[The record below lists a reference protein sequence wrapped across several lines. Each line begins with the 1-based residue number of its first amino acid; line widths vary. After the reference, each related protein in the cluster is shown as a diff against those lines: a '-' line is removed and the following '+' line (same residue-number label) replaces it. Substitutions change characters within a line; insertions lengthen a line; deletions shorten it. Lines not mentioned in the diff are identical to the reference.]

1 MMIMRNN
8 YQEVNVMGYTMMV
21 DVRGTSEKSKYYVAL
36 INNVES
42 KEKNRFA
49 PDMSVNSPSLLIDED
64 NTEYKIEIHTSGI
77 GSLTLEEYPK
87 YVEAVQKA
95 YLVAQELQEVLDQ
108 YIENN

>member
-1 MMIMRNN
+1 MRNN
-8 YQEVNVMGYTMMV
+8 YKEVNVMGYTMLM
-21 DVRGTSEKSKYYVAL
+21 DVRGTSEKSKYYVVQV
-36 INNVES
+36 INREA

-49 PDMSVNSPSLLIDED
+49 PELAVNTWNPLMDED
-64 NTEYKIEIHTSGI
+64 NKEYKIEIHTSGI